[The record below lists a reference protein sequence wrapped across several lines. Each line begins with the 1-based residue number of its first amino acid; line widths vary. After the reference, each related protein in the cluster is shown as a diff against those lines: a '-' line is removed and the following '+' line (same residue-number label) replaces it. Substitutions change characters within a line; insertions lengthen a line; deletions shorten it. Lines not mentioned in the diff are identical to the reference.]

1 MEPRISLITL
11 GVADVGRSRAFYEQ
25 RVSSGMATIV
35 EAHHAERLQPV
46 RELFREYA
54 GKVEA
59 AVALGNIIVNSGSR
73 GLLGSDKAS
82 EIISTHPESV
92 KLEDL
97 VQQLGINIYAG
108 ASDQLGISFTNP
120 ESSSGIPGIVI
131 ERGVPL
137 AKSLQRAFEETELGI
152 KFLSGEAPE
161 NTTIEELTEFG
172 IRLRLDHFEP
182 DELEMLINILLPE
195 QPEAASRLRV
205 MTFALLLQLA
215 ANHKRL
221 PTEDDVI
228 EVAIDGG
235 SDIHEC
241 FHETLD
247 GWLAFAIRDQIAV
260 AHEYVLQEINAE
272 LETRGSGLVD
282 SAEIIGTLLSREDEL
297 ASALQDLGLMRAG
310 EALNDLT
317 FAEISDRVIQLSSK
331 EISGRSGLTRWRQGI
346 DELQLIRILQKK
358 TTRAGVLGVLPVA
371 WLLAVRR
378 LDEGETENLPAQLLS
393 VQGRS
398 RIGVEQVVIPA
409 LATFIQDKARLKDV
423 AAELA
428 LRTVYQHLQIAW
440 ARFGQDPKKLVA
452 VISSDGRNWA
462 FRNKFYAGR
471 TASRISQAVGWLEQ
485 LGLVDASGI
494 TETGRKRLDGILNN
508 ADPGG
513 AE

>member
-1 MEPRISLITL
+1 MP
-11 GVADVGRSRAFYEQ
+11 GRQ
-25 RVSSGMATIV
+25 I
-35 EAHHAERLQPV
+35 
-46 RELFREYA
+46 
-54 GKVEA
+54 
-59 AVALGNIIVNSGSR
+59 NS
-73 GLLGSDKAS
+73 AS
-82 EIISTHPESV
+82 HSPIQNQAP
-92 KLEDL
+92 
-97 VQQLGINIYAG
+97 
-108 ASDQLGISFTNP
+108 
-120 ESSSGIPGIVI
+120 GIPGIVI

-215 ANHKRL
+215 ANRRKRL

-235 SDIHEC
+235 SDIHEW

-272 LETRGSGLVD
+272 LEARGSGLVD
-282 SAEIIGTLLSREDEL
+282 SAETIGTLLSREDEL
-297 ASALQDLGLMRAG
+297 TSAMQDLGLMRAG
-310 EALNDLT
+310 EALNELT
-317 FAEISDRVIQLSSK
+317 FADISDRVIQLSSK
-331 EISGRSGLTRWRQGI
+331 ENSGRSGLTRWRQGI

-358 TTRAGVLGVLPVA
+358 TTRAGVLAVLPVA
-371 WLLAVRR
+371 WLLAARR
-378 LDEGETENLPAQLLS
+378 LDESGKPESRPAWLLS
-393 VQGRS
+393 DQGRA
-398 RIGVEQVVIPA
+398 RIGLEEIVIPT
-409 LATFIQDKARLKDV
+409 LATFIQDGARFMDV

-428 LRTVYQHLQIAW
+428 LRTVGQHLQIAW

-508 ADPGG
+508 ADSGG